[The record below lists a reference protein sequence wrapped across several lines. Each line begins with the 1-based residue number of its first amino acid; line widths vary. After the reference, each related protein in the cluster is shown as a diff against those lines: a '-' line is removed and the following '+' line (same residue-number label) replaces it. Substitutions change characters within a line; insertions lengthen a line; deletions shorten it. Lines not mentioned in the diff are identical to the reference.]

1 MREPA
6 IKRLG
11 RSFTQLFAFPF
22 RIFFLSTALVAAVLI
37 PVWLMVLWQSGPE
50 ALALPGMF
58 WHQHEMVV
66 GFLNAAIAGFLLT
79 AVCNWTATPP
89 VAGIRLL
96 ALWLVWL
103 AGRLAMALGAGAPGL
118 AAAVDL
124 AFLPLVALIVGLR
137 VWRARQPRQ
146 LLILV
151 MLALLWVLDLLFHLQ
166 GDPRF
171 MRALVLL
178 SGVLILVVGGRITPA
193 FSRNWLHRMGLGA
206 GRVQSWP
213 PLDYATLAA
222 GLALVLA
229 EMAGLSGL
237 PMLVLASLAAV
248 TAGLRLLLWRGWLVH
263 EEPLLWVLHLGHLW
277 VVIGFALRAAAEP
290 GWVAPTVWL
299 HALGPGAMGT
309 MILGVMTRVAL
320 GHTGR
325 PLWLPRG
332 VLSCYLLITA
342 AALVRVLTGL
352 EWIGWHAGLWLSA
365 LCWTLAF
372 LRFLVFYWPILSGP
386 RTDGRPG

>member
-1 MREPA
+1 MSESVMN
-6 IKRLG
+6 RLG
-11 RSFTQLFAFPF
+11 RSLAQLFAFPF

-37 PVWLMVLWQSGPE
+37 PLWLAVLWHAGPE
-50 ALALPGMF
+50 ALALPGLF

-89 VAGIRLL
+89 VAGWRLF

-103 AGRLAMALGAGAPGL
+103 AGRLAMAFGAGAPVL
-118 AAAVDL
+118 TAAVDL
-124 AFLPLVALIVGLR
+124 AFLPLVALIIGVR

-146 LLILV
+146 LLVLV
-151 MLALLWVLDLLFHLQ
+151 VLALLWGLDLLFHLQ
-166 GDPRF
+166 GNPRF
-171 MRALVLL
+171 MRAMVLL
-178 SGVLILVVGGRITPA
+178 SGVLILVIGGRITPA
-193 FSRNWLHRMGLGA
+193 FSRNWLHRMGMGA

-213 PLDYATLAA
+213 PLDYLTLAA

-229 EMAGLSGL
+229 EAAGLAGMPL
-237 PMLVLASLAAV
+237 LVLASLAA
-248 TAGLRLLLWRGWLVH
+248 AGAALRLALWRGWLVH

-277 VVIGFALRAAAEP
+277 VVIGFALRAAAEA
-290 GWVAPTVWL
+290 GWVAHTVWL

-325 PLWLPRG
+325 PLRLPPG

-342 AALVRVLTGL
+342 AALVRVLAGL

-372 LRFLVFYWPILSGP
+372 LRFCVFYWPILSGP
-386 RTDGRPG
+386 RIDGRPG